1 MHIQT
6 KLKRVSSRIP
16 IICTEWAK
24 EFPGLPSWP
33 SFISRI
39 SASPQ
44 PYRKLIPQYAGEI
57 TLADREEYTRAL
69 YWLISHGLVIQAHE
83 HVKIVATKE
92 TKDKARRELEEERRL
107 KKLAKEARTRKRISL
122 PESLL
127 GDRPR
132 IADEIEQLSDES
144 VFNSP
149 DLSEEDF
156 DETEAREDFL
166 KDSQESFI
174 HRPDKPSSAEDRC
187 LRIIMRDKD
196 VERQR
201 RFAQ

>member
-1 MHIQT
+1 M
-6 KLKRVSSRIP
+6 
-16 IICTEWAK
+16 
-24 EFPGLPSWP
+24 PSWP
-33 SFISRI
+33 SFISQI

-44 PYRKLIPQYAGEI
+44 PYRKLIPQQTGEI

-92 TKDKARRELEEERRL
+92 TKEKARRELQDDRRL
-107 KKLAKEARTRKRISL
+107 KLLAKEGRARKRISL
-122 PESLL
+122 PESLA
-127 GDRPR
+127 GSRPK
-132 IADEIEQLSDES
+132 ATEEFGQLSDES
-144 VFNSP
+144 LLNSP

-166 KDSQESFI
+166 DDSQESFI

-196 VERQR
+196 TERQR